1 MDPMSIF
8 LLSMQAAGLVFNM
21 NDAKNKHQM
30 IQTGRDLEKAAIDTN
45 LEALNYDYQQSSL
58 AAMKQLRENIGT
70 QIVTQAARGT
80 DSGSGSALILNQKS
94 ISNYNADEQTRR
106 MNLLAKEANLRAS
119 NVLSGL
125 HTLQSETELGRA
137 TAKEFDSIP
146 VSSAFN
152 EFRRSKLGKEWGFGF
167 KPAGE

>member
-1 MDPMSIF
+1 MSIF

-21 NDAKNKHQM
+21 NDYKNNQEM
-30 IQTGRDLEKAAIDTN
+30 ISAGRNLEKAALDTN
-45 LEALNYDYQQSSL
+45 LEALNYDYQQSSV

-80 DSGSGSALILNQKS
+80 DSGSGTALVLNQKS

-119 NVLSGL
+119 DVLSGM
-125 HTLQSETELGRA
+125 HTLQSETELGRK
-137 TAKEFDSIP
+137 TAKEFESIP
-146 VSSAFN
+146 TSSAFN